1 MKFFDAV
8 IVRGCMSYPI
18 VIQVDHQ
25 SFVIEVRISCY
36 GKEMGM

>member
-8 IVRGCMSYPI
+8 IVRGCMNYPI
-18 VIQVDHQ
+18 VIQVDDE
-25 SFVIEVRISCY
+25 SFVIEVFISYY